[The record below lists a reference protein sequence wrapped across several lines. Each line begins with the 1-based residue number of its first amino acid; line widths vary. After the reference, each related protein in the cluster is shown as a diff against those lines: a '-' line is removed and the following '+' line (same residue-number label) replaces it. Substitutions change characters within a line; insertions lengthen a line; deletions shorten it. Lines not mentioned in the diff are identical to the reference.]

1 MTVSVLDLWK
11 RHNGHRGRSATGQAA
26 APALQP
32 ARTGY
37 PLLDAASRWGP
48 TTGLSHDRQ
57 CRASRSRRAAPAVGG
72 DCRLRYPRPV
82 LLEGGWTVAEL
93 AGRTVRAAAVCQCGA
108 PHVST
113 GQSLGHRNSPSEFSD
128 PERIEHYLLQPRYNA
143 YNFNPIFEKP
153 SFIQLFTNRAFTGV
167 GTDWVSSST
176 TRGVVT
182 LGL

>member
-1 MTVSVLDLWK
+1 MTVSVLELWK
-11 RHNGHRGRSATGQAA
+11 RHNGHRGRSATSRAA

-128 PERIEHYLLQPRYNA
+128 PERITPQAARPTSAHSALHVDGAQLLPEPRPVLPCA
-143 YNFNPIFEKP
+143 
-153 SFIQLFTNRAFTGV
+153 R
-167 GTDWVSSST
+167 ST
-176 TRGVVT
+176 IAHR
-182 LGL
+182 

>member
-1 MTVSVLDLWK
+1 MTVSVLELWK
-11 RHNGHRGRSATGQAA
+11 RHNGHRGRSATSRAA

-82 LLEGGWTVAEL
+82 LLEGGWAVAEL

-128 PERIEHYLLQPRYNA
+128 PERITPQARRRRQLLCLTIRAN
-143 YNFNPIFEKP
+143 NHDFDMP
-153 SFIQLFTNRAFTGV
+153 SLEG
-167 GTDWVSSST
+167 
-176 TRGVVT
+176 VT
-182 LGL
+182 LTRTVAVRRLQ